1 MYHLILLGEVTMAK
15 NANVVEVK
23 SEITSLKDGAYQQ
36 ARAGDKITSVAR
48 YVMSKVAGF
57 PENLPDEAKVELVEG
72 YRLRFNENNP
82 AQEYAIVNGNYL
94 LIDGSNEEL
103 KTAKERIKVGV
114 DYAYS
119 FSQQQFGQ
127 LGKDNP
133 TLHAIV
139 KDWRDRASSYCSNRI
154 KDLKRQAKAILM
166 SGVKRDRANTALFN
180 TRLEDVFKDL
190 ASKCK
195 LANDRG
201 DETANI
207 KKFNEAKIAFMV
219 KWNTV

>member
-1 MYHLILLGEVTMAK
+1 MAK
-15 NANVVEVK
+15 SANAVEVK
-23 SEITSLKDGAYQQ
+23 STITSLKDGAYQQ
-36 ARAGDKITSVAR
+36 AKAGDQVISVAK

-57 PENLPDEAKVELVEG
+57 PENLPDEAKAELVEG

-82 AQEYAIVNGNYL
+82 PVTYAVVSGNYL
-94 LIDGSNEEL
+94 LVDGTNEEL
-103 KTAKERIKVGV
+103 KNAKEKVIIGV

-139 KDWRDRASSYCSNRI
+139 RDWRDRSSSYCSNRI

-166 SGVKRDRANTALFN
+166 SGVKRDRAVTALFSK
-180 TRLEDVFKDL
+180 RLDDTFKDL

-195 LANDRG
+195 LASDRG
-201 DETANI
+201 DETANL
-207 KKFNEAKIAFMV
+207 KRYNEAKIAFMV
-219 KWNTV
+219 KWNAV